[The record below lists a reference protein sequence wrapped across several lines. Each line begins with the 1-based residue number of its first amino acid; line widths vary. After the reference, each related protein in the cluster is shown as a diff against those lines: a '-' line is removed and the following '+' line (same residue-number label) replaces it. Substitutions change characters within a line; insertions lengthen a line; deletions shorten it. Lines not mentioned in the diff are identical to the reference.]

1 MAKSKPAA
9 QAAKNEPSI
18 DAEEI
23 QSLLSGSSEDSDLVV
38 LPRPSPHG
46 SPNPVP
52 FTALQPRRQ
61 SSFAQ
66 PRPDGAPRTPNRV
79 QFDDAP
85 AIRTL
90 TPRNSTSWMED
101 DDFLGQ
107 DSAARRGNGLRVP
120 LLTDME
126 APSVTVASADIG
138 FNAEDLLES
147 ARPKSGMQSAFMNMA
162 NSIMLVDFCV

>member
-1 MAKSKPAA
+1 MAKSTPAA
-9 QAAKNEPSI
+9 QAASTTN
-18 DAEEI
+18 DEEI
-23 QSLLSGSSEDSDLVV
+23 QSLLSSDDSDLVV

-46 SPNPVP
+46 SPDPVP
-52 FTALQPRRQ
+52 LSSLQPRRQ

-79 QFDDAP
+79 QFNDAP

-90 TPRNSTSWMED
+90 TPRNSTSWIED

-107 DSAARRGNGLRVP
+107 HEDEERQGEGVRLLR
-120 LLTDME
+120 DME
-126 APSVTVASADIG
+126 APSVTVASADVG

-147 ARPKSGMQSAFMNMA
+147 ARPKSGMRSAFMNMA
-162 NSIMLVDFCV
+162 NSIM

>member
-1 MAKSKPAA
+1 MARSKPAA
-9 QAAKNEPSI
+9 RAAKHEPSL
-18 DAEEI
+18 DSEESH
-23 QSLLSGSSEDSDLVV
+23 SLLSEDSDLVVV

-46 SPNPVP
+46 SPDPVP
-52 FTALQPRRQ
+52 LAALQPRRQ

-85 AIRTL
+85 VIRTL
-90 TPRNSTSWMED
+90 SPRNSTSWMEED
-101 DDFLGQ
+101 DYLGQ
-107 DSAARRGNGLRVP
+107 HSDGRRGEGMR

-126 APSVTVASADIG
+126 APSVRVASADIG

-162 NSIMLVDFCV
+162 NSIM

>member
-9 QAAKNEPSI
+9 QAAKNEQST
-18 DAEEI
+18 DAEEV
-23 QSLLSGSSEDSDLVV
+23 QSLLSGSSDDSDLVV
-38 LPRPSPHG
+38 LPRPSPLG
-46 SPNPVP
+46 SPDPLP
-52 FTALQPRRQ
+52 LSALQPRRQ

-85 AIRTL
+85 IIRTL
-90 TPRNSTSWMED
+90 TPRNSSAWIEEE
-101 DDFLGQ
+101 DFLGR
-107 DSAARRGNGLRVP
+107 DSASRDGRTQRVP

-162 NSIMLVDFCV
+162 NSIMSVDL